1 MEMSSISQME
11 RWSSQTRILAM
22 RYTCSHYYWRPT
34 LLHRFGL
41 GQFQNELS
49 ALARLR
55 LHGDFGPMRLHDL
68 VNQGQTQAR
77 SAFKLRLE
85 WFKDSFQQ
93 LRRDARTCVLE
104 TELPFFTNSL
114 NGNRDGPCLR
124 HGAYRIFEQVP
135 EYLLHSVAIH
145 HGKGMGH
152 ADFSYDLQA

>member
-22 RYTCSHYYWRPT
+22 RYTCSHYYWRPA

-68 VNQGQTQAR
+68 VNQCQTHAGA
-77 SAFKLRLE
+77 AFKLRLE
-85 WFKDSFQQ
+85 WLKDFFQQ
-93 LRRDARTCVLE
+93 LGVDAGTCVQE
-104 TELPFFTNSL
+104 TDVPVFN
-114 NGNRDGPCLR
+114 NG
-124 HGAYRIFEQVP
+124 
-135 EYLLHSVAIH
+135 
-145 HGKGMGH
+145 
-152 ADFSYDLQA
+152 